1 MNASLPAIAA
11 RAGER
16 PGPALE
22 ALPPMQQAFVLAL
35 VTLGCTQSKA
45 AEIAGYQ
52 GGPNTFKSKG
62 WALAHDPRVQAAIL
76 EQSQKLIRAHAP
88 MALNVVVDLARSAN
102 IDPRVRLK
110 AALELLNRSG
120 LHAQTEH
127 KLTVEHHKSD
137 REQMER
143 VVMLAKQLGMDPM
156 KLLGSAANAVDA
168 EFTVVTAVEAE
179 PDWTW
184 APDGR

>member
-1 MNASLPAIAA
+1 MKAVENFSGRSE
-11 RAGER
+11 RA
-16 PGPALE
+16 GPALE
-22 ALPPMQQAFVLAL
+22 ALPPMQQQFVLAL

-45 AEIAGYQ
+45 AELAGYQ

-62 WALAHDPRVQAAIL
+62 WSLAHDPRVQAAIL

-88 MALNVVVDLARSAN
+88 MALNVVVDLAKSVN

-120 LHAQTEH
+120 LHAHTEH
-127 KLTVEHHKSD
+127 RVTVERPHSD
-137 REQMER
+137 QEQLAR
-143 VVMLAKQLGMDPM
+143 VVALAERLGIDPT
-156 KLLGSAANAVDA
+156 KLLGSAATPVDV
-168 EFTVVTAVEAE
+168 EFSVVSEGDAGS
-179 PDWTW
+179 PWTW